1 MPTPYGTRGGMAFGA
16 EELPV
21 LRRALALALQPR
33 PASAEDV
40 QECRRL
46 AESLDEAMHEGVRL
60 RAFLVADLARYRAAL
75 PGAAAGYLVLLADCL
90 DAGHRP
96 TADDL
101 AALGAL
107 RGAPAAATLL
117 RRCRTLTP
125 PVAPPSESASAHPVP
140 AAHPA
145 PAEPPAPAARAAA
158 PVHPAGPLRTGQGAP
173 SAVTASLGVL
183 QALMGGPPGGRGAQQ
198 EDGGDEK
205 PAQKPAAKPGERPA
219 PAQPGTAPAPKPVR
233 RPVPTPGEVFPRR
246 KPGPPSG
253 KPQQCLAAV

>member
-60 RAFLVADLARYRAAL
+60 RAFLVADLARYREAL
-75 PGAAAGYLVLLADCL
+75 PGAAAGYLALLADCL

-107 RGAPAAATLL
+107 RGAPAAAALL
-117 RRCRTLTP
+117 DRCRTLTP
-125 PVAPPSESASAHPVP
+125 PVAPPRDSASADPLPASRPDPV
-140 AAHPA
+140 
-145 PAEPPAPAARAAA
+145 EPPAPAAQTA
-158 PVHPAGPLRTGQGAP
+158 PVHPIGPLCPGGGAP
-173 SAVTASLGVL
+173 TAVTASRGVL
-183 QALMGGPPGGRGAQQ
+183 QALMGGLPDGRGVQQ

-253 KPQQCLAAV
+253 KPQQCLATV

>member
-16 EELPV
+16 EELLV

-40 QECRRL
+40 RDCRRL
-46 AESLDEAMHEGVRL
+46 AESLDEALHEGARL

-75 PGAAAGYLVLLADCL
+75 PGTVTGYLALLAECL
-90 DAGHRP
+90 GAGHRP

-101 AALGAL
+101 SALAALSGN
-107 RGAPAAATLL
+107 PTAAALL
-117 RRCRTLTP
+117 RHCGTLAPPVTP
-125 PVAPPSESASAHPVP
+125 PRTVHPVP
-140 AAHPA
+140 PARPA
-145 PAEPPAPAARAAA
+145 PAEAPAPA
-158 PVHPAGPLRTGQGAP
+158 GPFRPGGV
-173 SAVTASLGVL
+173 SAVVPACRGAFRAV
-183 QALMGGPPGGRGAQQ
+183 AGGRGAQQ
-198 EDGGDEK
+198 EEGGDEK

-246 KPGPPSG
+246 KP
-253 KPQQCLAAV
+253 QQRLAVV

>member
-46 AESLDEAMHEGVRL
+46 AESLDEAMHEGARL

-75 PGAAAGYLVLLADCL
+75 PGAAAGYLALLADCL

-107 RGAPAAATLL
+107 RGAPAAAALL
-117 RRCRTLTP
+117 HRCRTLTP
-125 PVAPPSESASAHPVP
+125 PVAPPHGSASAHPVP
-140 AAHPA
+140 AARPA
-145 PAEPPAPAARAAA
+145 PVEPPAPAARTA
-158 PVHPAGPLRTGQGAP
+158 PVHPIGPLCPGGGAP
-173 SAVTASLGVL
+173 TAVTASRGVL
-183 QALMGGPPGGRGAQQ
+183 QTLMGGLPDGRGVQQ
-198 EDGGDEK
+198 GDGGDEK

>member
-75 PGAAAGYLVLLADCL
+75 PGAAAGYLALLADCL
-90 DAGHRP
+90 DAGHPP

-107 RGAPAAATLL
+107 RGAPAAAALL
-117 RRCRTLTP
+117 HRCRTLTP
-125 PVAPPSESASAHPVP
+125 PVAPPRESTSAHPVP
-140 AAHPA
+140 AVRPA
-145 PAEPPAPAARAAA
+145 PVEPPAPAARPA
-158 PVHPAGPLRTGQGAP
+158 PVHPTGPLCPGGGAP
-173 SAVTASLGVL
+173 TAVTASRGVL
-183 QALMGGPPGGRGAQQ
+183 QALMGGLPDGRGVQQ
-198 EDGGDEK
+198 EDGADEK

-253 KPQQCLAAV
+253 KPQQCLVMV

>member
-16 EELPV
+16 EELLV

-40 QECRRL
+40 RDCRRL

-75 PGAAAGYLVLLADCL
+75 PGTVTGYLALLAECL
-90 DAGHRP
+90 GAGHRP

-101 AALGAL
+101 AALAAL
-107 RGAPAAATLL
+107 SGNPTAAALL
-117 RRCRTLTP
+117 RHCGTLAP
-125 PVAPPSESASAHPVP
+125 PVAPPRAVHPVP
-140 AAHPA
+140 AARPAPVEAPA
-145 PAEPPAPAARAAA
+145 PAGPG
-158 PVHPAGPLRTGQGAP
+158 HPAGPSR
-173 SAVTASLGVL
+173 
-183 QALMGGPPGGRGAQQ
+183 PGGVPAVVPACRGAFQAVAGGQGAQQ
-198 EDGGDEK
+198 EEGGDEK
-205 PAQKPAAKPGERPA
+205 PAQKPAAKPGDRPA

-246 KPGPPSG
+246 KP
-253 KPQQCLAAV
+253 QQRLAMV

>member
-21 LRRALALALQPR
+21 LRLALALALQPR

-46 AESLDEAMHEGVRL
+46 AESLDEAMREGVRL

-75 PGAAAGYLVLLADCL
+75 PGAAAGYLALLAECL

-107 RGAPAAATLL
+107 RGAPAAAALL

-125 PVAPPSESASAHPVP
+125 PLAPPRESASAHPVP
-140 AAHPA
+140 AARPA
-145 PAEPPAPAARAAA
+145 PAGPPAPAARTAA
-158 PVHPAGPLRTGQGAP
+158 PVRPIGPLHGGGAP

-183 QALMGGPPGGRGAQQ
+183 QALMGGPPDGRGAQ
-198 EDGGDEK
+198 DGGGEK
-205 PAQKPAAKPGERPA
+205 PAEKPAAKPGERPA

>member
-16 EELPV
+16 EELLV

-40 QECRRL
+40 RDCRRL

-75 PGAAAGYLVLLADCL
+75 PGAAAGYLALLAECL
-90 DAGHRP
+90 GAGHRP
-96 TADDL
+96 TDDDL

-107 RGAPAAATLL
+107 RGDPAAAALL
-117 RRCRTLTP
+117 HRCRTLTP
-125 PVAPPSESASAHPVP
+125 PGAPPRAP
-140 AAHPA
+140 AAARPLPAARPA
-145 PAEPPAPAARAAA
+145 PAEPPASAVPTGS
-158 PVHPAGPLRTGQGAP
+158 VHPIGPLRPAGGVP
-173 SAVTASLGVL
+173 SAVAASRGAL
-183 QALMGGPPGGRGAQQ
+183 QAVAGGLPGGRGRQQ
-198 EDGGDEK
+198 QDGGDEK

-253 KPQQCLAAV
+253 KPQQRLAAV

>member
-16 EELPV
+16 EELLV

-40 QECRRL
+40 RDCRRL
-46 AESLDEAMHEGVRL
+46 AESLDEALHEGARL

-75 PGAAAGYLVLLADCL
+75 PGTVTGYLALLAECL
-90 DAGHRP
+90 GAGHRP

-101 AALGAL
+101 SALAALSGN
-107 RGAPAAATLL
+107 PTAAALL
-117 RRCRTLTP
+117 RHCGTLAP
-125 PVAPPSESASAHPVP
+125 PVTSPRTVHPVP
-140 AAHPA
+140 AARPA
-145 PAEPPAPAARAAA
+145 PAEAPAPAGPFRPGGVSAVVPACRGAFRA
-158 PVHPAGPLRTGQGAP
+158 VAGGQGA
-173 SAVTASLGVL
+173 
-183 QALMGGPPGGRGAQQ
+183 RQ
-198 EDGGDEK
+198 EEGGDEK

-246 KPGPPSG
+246 KP
-253 KPQQCLAAV
+253 QQRLAVV